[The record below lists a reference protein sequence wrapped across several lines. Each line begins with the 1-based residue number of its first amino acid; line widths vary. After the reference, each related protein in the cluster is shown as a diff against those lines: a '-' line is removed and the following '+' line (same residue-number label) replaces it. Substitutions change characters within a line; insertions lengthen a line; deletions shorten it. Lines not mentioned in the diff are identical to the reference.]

1 MTVIGVQNLLSA
13 AIARQA
19 KPVAL
24 GSAASVPVPS
34 SVTSSVAAEAASSS
48 SISPQSL
55 NTAGLTGAAANVAQ
69 LSSVLQVTSG
79 GVTDVQSLLQQLQD
93 LAGQPAAGTEVSSA
107 TLAKLNSQFQQ
118 VLAQINRIVST
129 TTFNGASVL
138 DGTFSS
144 QQLSGVAADVQGAPS
159 AVIDL
164 PDLTTTTLFNGA
176 EPNLLT
182 QESAAQAFALVGSAK
197 DSVNKAGDDLKASQ
211 AQLEFASAGLQ
222 TALTNVD
229 AAQAT
234 LSESDL
240 AGVFENLLG
249 GLANE
254 PVNAAQLQAG
264 NLSPALLSLLKE

>member
-19 KPVAL
+19 KPAAL
-24 GSAASVPVPS
+24 GSAASVSVPT
-34 SVTSSVAAEAASSS
+34 SVTSSVAADTASLS
-48 SISPQSL
+48 SIPLQSL

-79 GVTDVQSLLQQLQD
+79 GVSDVQTLLQQLQD

-118 VLAQINRIVST
+118 ILAQINRIVST
-129 TTFNGASVL
+129 TTFNGVSVL
-138 DGTFSS
+138 DGSFSS
-144 QQLSGVAADVQGAPS
+144 QQLAGAAADVQGAAS
-159 AVIDL
+159 AAIEL
-164 PDLTTTTLFNGA
+164 PDLTTATLFNGA

-182 QESAAQAFALVGSAK
+182 QESAAQAFALVGNAR
-197 DSVNKAGDDLKASQ
+197 DSVGKSSDNLKASQ
-211 AQLEFASAGLQ
+211 AQLEFASASLQ
-222 TALTNVD
+222 TALANVD
-229 AAQAT
+229 ASQAT

-249 GLANE
+249 NLPNE
-254 PVNAAQLQAG
+254 PVSAAQLQAS
-264 NLSPALLSLLKE
+264 NLSPSLLSLLKE